1 MFQNTNQ
8 WSSNPSQSKHRSTK
22 GTQSFARSCAERQ
35 TLQNQW
41 QLWFV
46 SWALQHSGSNL
57 ESNCEWLWY
66 DICHIYVLS
75 KSEKPSSKNANR
87 FMTSI
92 CFSNKR
98 IKLQCLFLLWP
109 RYWLEDSWPI
119 KPESHRKTAGTVSSP
134 NNGDVFTQWC
144 CTKEVTS
151 RTCKGGDFMIFHGQI
166 ARKHGREQ
174 KLWATV
180 APTEG

>member
-1 MFQNTNQ
+1 MFQTTNQ
-8 WSSNPSQSKHRSTK
+8 WSSNQSQSKQTK

-46 SWALQHSGSNL
+46 SSALQHSGSNL
-57 ESNCEWLWY
+57 ENFGKQLWMTV
-66 DICHIYVLS
+66 IWHISVLS
-75 KSEKPSSKNANR
+75 KSKKPSSKNAKR

-119 KPESHRKTAGTVSSP
+119 KPESNRKTAGTVLSP
-134 NNGDVFTQWC
+134 NKRC
-144 CTKEVTS
+144 
-151 RTCKGGDFMIFHGQI
+151 FHPMVLHQRSNIKNLLGWGFHDI
-166 ARKHGREQ
+166 S
-174 KLWATV
+174 WTNC
-180 APTEG
+180 P